1 VRTYNN
7 HFYSGTSGLVLPVP
21 NKQSYPP
28 EFQNSSRLC
37 YYGSLFNSIEV
48 NSSFYK
54 VPMGATVAKWAD
66 SVPDGFKFTFKLW
79 RDITHQKNLAFNP
92 ADVERFM
99 QVINH
104 CSQHKGCLLVQFPP
118 GLHSSNIASLQNLLS
133 VIRDADPDAEWKT
146 AIEFRHPS
154 WYTGN
159 VFELLDRYKATL
171 VIHDMPASIAPLNP
185 ISDDFVYLRFHGPEG
200 RYSGSYQ
207 DDFLAEYATY
217 VTEWLTEGKSV
228 YVYFN
233 NTMGDALKNLVT
245 LNKLIKQTD

>member
-1 VRTYNN
+1 
-7 HFYSGTSGLVLPVP
+7 
-21 NKQSYPP
+21 
-28 EFQNSSRLC
+28 
-37 YYGSLFNSIEV
+37 
-48 NSSFYK
+48 
-54 VPMGATVAKWAD
+54 MGATVAKWAD

-79 RDITHQKNLAFNP
+79 RDITHQKNLVFNP
-92 ADVERFM
+92 SDVERFM

-104 CSQHKGCLLVQFPP
+104 CGQHKGCLLMQFPP
-118 GLHSSNIASLQNLLS
+118 GLHSSNIDSLQNLLS

-146 AIEFRHPS
+146 AIEFRHAS

-159 VFELLDRYKATL
+159 VFELLDQYKATL

-217 VTEWLTEGKSV
+217 VTEWLTEGKAV